1 MIQRKLEKLIRAD
14 LFKGKAIILFGARQT
29 GKTTLLKKLFQDT
42 DDLLWLSGDEPD
54 THQIFER
61 PTSTELKYFF
71 ANKKIVVIDEAQRI
85 EDIGIKLKLI
95 TDYIPEIQLVA
106 TGSSSFE
113 LANNINEPLT
123 GRKWEHQLYPLSFSE
138 MVNHHG
144 MLEEKRLLKH
154 RLIFG
159 SYPEVVMNPGNESR
173 ILNLIADSY
182 LYKDILQWEY
192 IKKSDKLLKLL
203 KALAYQLGNQ
213 VSYNEI
219 GNFLGIDN
227 ETVEKYIMLL
237 EQTFIIFRLPA
248 LSRNLR
254 NELKKSRKIYFHDN
268 GIRNALIND
277 FRFPDQRTDIGA
289 LWENYMISERYK
301 HMKYKSWWNNNYFW
315 RTHTQQEIDYV
326 EDRDGQLFAY
336 EFKWNPKK
344 KAKLPASFSKAYP
357 SHSFEVITPE
367 NFEGFIMDFED

>member
-1 MIQRKLEKLIRAD
+1 MIRRKLEELIKAD

-213 VSYNEI
+213 VSYNEL
-219 GNFLGIDN
+219 GNLLGIDN

-237 EQTFIIFRLPA
+237 EQTFIIFRLTS

-315 RTHTQQEIDYV
+315 RTHAQQEIDYV

-357 SHSFEVITPE
+357 NHSFEVITPE